1 MRRHDSFPGRGVQTL
16 DGGRPE
22 SISAFLIM
30 EAVRH
35 CDEAGMVSLSDSDLA
50 DLLDFLERLN

>member
-16 DGGRPE
+16 DGGRPD

-35 CDEAGMVSLSDSDLA
+35 YDAAGIVSLSDSDVT
-50 DLLDFLERLN
+50 DLLDFLERLD

>member
-1 MRRHDSFPGRGVQTL
+1 MRRHDSFPGRSVQTL

-22 SISAFLIM
+22 SISAFLIT

-35 CDEAGMVSLSDSDLA
+35 YDEAGIVSLSDSDAA
-50 DLLDFLERLN
+50 DLLDFLERLD

>member
-1 MRRHDSFPGRGVQTL
+1 MGRHDSFPERGVQTL

-35 CDEAGMVSLSDSDLA
+35 YDEADIVSPSDSDVA
-50 DLLDFLERLN
+50 DLLDFLERLD

>member
-35 CDEAGMVSLSDSDLA
+35 YDEAGMVSLSDSDLA
-50 DLLDFLERLN
+50 DLLDFLERLD